1 MNASLLPP
9 VTGVPMGVS
18 NTTTAPLATVPA
30 VTRVTTTPHT
40 IQSPNNVQGQIVS
53 RAVVPTSTTTTGINP
68 MCPAA
73 RHPGRQPVG
82 STLASRPVRNG
93 NDDDSNHTPQMTER
107 RLISPPPPPS
117 QLQIPRGV
125 KPVDFVN

>member
-30 VTRVTTTPHT
+30 VTSVTTTPHT

-82 STLASRPVRNG
+82 ST
-93 NDDDSNHTPQMTER
+93 QMTER

-117 QLQIPRGV
+117 QLQIPRGA